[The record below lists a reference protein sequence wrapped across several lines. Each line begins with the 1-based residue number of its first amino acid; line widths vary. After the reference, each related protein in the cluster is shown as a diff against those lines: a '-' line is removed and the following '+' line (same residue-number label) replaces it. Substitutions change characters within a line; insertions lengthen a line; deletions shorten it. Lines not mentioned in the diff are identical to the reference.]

1 MSLHATFA
9 GTVVSEPK
17 QFGNLIVIRAAHN
30 PSKSSNFKSV
40 YVDIKVK
47 GDGWQGANAL
57 KYKVRDDIV
66 AVGRIEDEEWKNG
79 KGSGLVMLFPQLETP
94 YAIRSRGADA
104 EEQQTAAEVESE
116 PDPFAGIPA

>member
-79 KGSGLVMLFPQLETP
+79 KGSGLVMLFPQLEIP
-94 YAIRSRGADA
+94 YAIRSRGV
-104 EEQQTAAEVESE
+104 EESPIENSGPDEGEA
-116 PDPFAGIPA
+116 DPFAGIPA